1 MLIGTNGNVLS
12 KWGITALQYGA
23 ERGGLTAGLLEMLI
37 RAGAPTAGII
47 EMDLS
52 HINLS
57 KVPEC
62 LIECRNIEHLD
73 LSNNRL
79 KDLPNF
85 LIEMPHLSQ
94 VYLKGNSLERL
105 PKRIRK
111 RKSNWRVVRK
121 HLAHADSEEESL
133 L

>member
-1 MLIGTNGNVLS
+1 M
-12 KWGITALQYGA
+12 QYGA

-37 RAGAPTAGII
+37 RAGSSTDRIT

-62 LIECRNIEHLD
+62 LIECRNIELLD
-73 LSNNRL
+73 LSDNRL
-79 KDLPNF
+79 KDLPSF
-85 LIEMPHLSQ
+85 LTEMPHLSE

-121 HLAHADSEEESL
+121 HLSHADSEEESL